1 MLGGI
6 EMDWDRVYV
15 TVWYAIIV
23 LIALVELYTIYDQR
37 TTTPPLTEVI
47 VREVP
52 WWVTLPFLGWLFLH
66 FLIRYARWG
75 EWF

>member
-1 MLGGI
+1 
-6 EMDWDRVYV
+6 MDWDRVYV
-15 TVWYAIIV
+15 WVWYA
-23 LIALVELYTIYDQR
+23 LIALVALLEIYTVVDRR

-66 FLIRYARWG
+66 FLIRYTRWG
-75 EWF
+75 TWF